1 MKKYVA
7 SVLSELITFISV
19 ALLLWNFTNM
29 DALEIIVIDLFI
41 AYALGISTFMYIEER
56 ENKNAESKSTLIRD
70 T

>member
-19 ALLLWNFTNM
+19 VLLLWNFTNM

-56 ENKNAESKSTLIRD
+56 ENKNAESKSTLIRN

>member
-41 AYALGISTFMYIEER
+41 AYALGISTFIYIEER

>member
-1 MKKYVA
+1 MKKYVV
-7 SVLSELITFISV
+7 SVLSELITFIFV
-19 ALLLWNFTNM
+19 ALLLWNFTKM